1 LVNFKNHIIENAK
14 SFANDP
20 LRGEMNYS
28 YHRQQ
33 NTWYIWTSL
42 DGVSIIYVVRFEEIK
57 ITIGKTKEQAEA
69 FMIHNDKNDVTI
81 MTPSISLLG
90 KKNWNLR

>member
-1 LVNFKNHIIENAK
+1 MQK
-14 SFANDP
+14 S
-20 LRGEMNYS
+20 LRMILLGVKWITTITSNKILGIS
-28 YHRQQ
+28 
-33 NTWYIWTSL
+33 SL
-42 DGVSIIYVVRFEEIK
+42 DGVSIINALKFEEIK

-90 KKNWNLR
+90 KKLEFNIKFLSNYI